1 MARRDAVRIATRV
14 TTGIVGVAV
23 LGVVVT
29 GALLL
34 PPASDAG
41 TAPSVLVTPVATDQQ
56 RVCPGSVLRPPE
68 ADATSTTAAV
78 ASGSAATTSGSATSG
93 SAGSGPGVRTS
104 RIQAPDV
111 QGGAS
116 TEPSVLAVA
125 GDVDGAPTDLAGAS
139 SEVATASDLAGLAA
153 ASCAEATADS
163 WLVGGATTTGR
174 TTFVVLDNPS
184 GVSSTVDLAI
194 SGEEGAVS
202 APGASGITVP
212 AGTRRVLSLAGL
224 APDLASPAVHVQSR
238 GGQVVAR
245 LEQSTVRGL
254 LAGGVDWIGPAAAPA
269 TALAMTGLRID
280 SQSAPAAP
288 AAPAE
293 GEGEGAPAEDGGS
306 APGAGSDPGTD
317 PDRETA
323 VRILVPGS
331 EDADVSVSVAP
342 EEGTDGTGTTF
353 TVQADAGRT
362 TDLPVADLP
371 DGRYSVTVQSSVP
384 VTAAVRSVSGAAEG
398 GATDFAWLPSA
409 EPLTRDALVSV
420 PAGPAPLLHIRNA
433 GDAAASVTARPTDG
447 SEPVALDVPAGSAA
461 SVAVT
466 AGRTYLLEGATG
478 LTATVT
484 LAEPGRSA
492 ALPVVPVLPAADPLR
507 VHP

>member
-93 SAGSGPGVRTS
+93 SAGGGPGVRTS

-111 QGGAS
+111 QGGVS

-288 AAPAE
+288 AAP

>member
-14 TTGIVGVAV
+14 TTGIAGVAV
-23 LGVVVT
+23 LGVVVA

-34 PPASDAG
+34 PPAAG
-41 TAPSVLVTPVATDQQ
+41 GESAPSVLVTPVATDQQ
-56 RVCPGSVLRPPE
+56 RVCAGALLRPPE
-68 ADATSTTAAV
+68 ADASSTTTAV
-78 ASGSAATTSGSATSG
+78 AVGSAAVTSGSAV
-93 SAGSGPGVRTS
+93 AGAADGAPGVRTS
-104 RIQAPDV
+104 RIPAPDV
-111 QGGAS
+111 QGGDSSQA
-116 TEPSVLAVA
+116 SVLAVA
-125 GDVDGAPTDLAGAS
+125 GDVDGEPTDLAGAA
-139 SEVATASDLAGLAA
+139 SEIAGEGDLAGLAA
-153 ASCAEATADS
+153 VPCAEATAES

-194 SGEEGAVS
+194 AGEEGPVS

-212 AGTRRVLSLAGL
+212 AGSRRVLSLAGL

-269 TALAMTGLRID
+269 TRLTMTGLRID
-280 SQSAPAAP
+280 SASAPAPPVEGEEAP
-288 AAPAE
+288 AAD
-293 GEGEGAPAEDGGS
+293 DGGS

-323 VRILVPGS
+323 VRILVPGT

-342 EEGTDGTGTTF
+342 EDGTDGTGTTF

-362 TDLPVADLP
+362 LDVPVTDLP
-371 DGRYSVTVQSSVP
+371 DGRYAVSVQSSVP

-409 EPLTRDALVSV
+409 EALTRDALVSV
-420 PAGPAPLLHIRNA
+420 PEGPAPLLHVRNA
-433 GDAAASVTARPTDG
+433 GDGAATVTARPTDG
-447 SEPVALDVPAGSAA
+447 SEAVEVQVPAGSAA
-461 SVAVT
+461 SVEVA

>member
-14 TTGIVGVAV
+14 TTGIAGVAV

-34 PPASDAG
+34 PPASGDAS
-41 TAPSVLVTPVATDQQ
+41 APSVLVTPVATDQQ
-56 RVCPGSVLRPPE
+56 RVCAGSLLRPPE
-68 ADATSTTAAV
+68 ADAASTTTAV
-78 ASGSAATTSGSATSG
+78 AVGSAAVTSGSATTG
-93 SAGSGPGVRTS
+93 SVGGGPGVRTS
-104 RIQAPDV
+104 RIQAPEV
-111 QGGAS
+111 QGQAS
-116 TEPSVLAVA
+116 SAPSVLAVA
-125 GDVDGAPTDLAGAS
+125 GAVDGAPTDLAGAA
-139 SEVATASDLAGLAA
+139 SEIATEPDLAGLAA
-153 ASCAEATADS
+153 AACSEATADA

-194 SGEEGAVS
+194 TGEEGAVS
-202 APGASGITVP
+202 APGASGISVP
-212 AGTRRVLSLAGL
+212 AGSRRVLSLAGL
-224 APDLASPAVHVQSR
+224 APDLSSPAVHVQSR

-254 LAGGVDWIGPAAAPA
+254 LAGGVDWISPAAAPA
-269 TALAMTGLRID
+269 TALTMTGLRID
-280 SQSAPAAP
+280 SSSAPVAPVEGEEAP
-288 AAPAE
+288 AD
-293 GEGEGAPAEDGGS
+293 GEGGS

-323 VRILVPGS
+323 VRIVVPGS
-331 EDADVSVSVAP
+331 DDADVSVSVAP
-342 EEGTDGTGTTF
+342 EDGTDGTGTTF

-362 TDLPVADLP
+362 TDVPVSDLP

-384 VTAAVRSVSGAAEG
+384 VTGAVRSVSGAAES

-409 EPLTRDALVSV
+409 EALTRDALVSV
-420 PAGPAPLLHIRNA
+420 PAGPAPLLHLRNG
-433 GDAAASVTARPTDG
+433 GDATAGVTARPTDG
-447 SEPVALDVPAGSAA
+447 SAPVRLDVPAGSAA

-466 AGRTYLLEGATG
+466 AGTTYLLEGATG

-492 ALPVVPVLPAADPLR
+492 ALPIVPVLPAADPLR

>member
-34 PPASDAG
+34 PPAAVDAS
-41 TAPSVLVTPVATDQQ
+41 APSVLVTPVATDQQ
-56 RVCPGSVLRPPE
+56 RVCPGALLRPPA
-68 ADATSTTAAV
+68 ADAASTTTAV
-78 ASGSAATTSGSATSG
+78 AVGSAAVTTGSATTG
-93 SAGSGPGVRTS
+93 STGTAPAVRTS

-111 QGGAS
+111 QGAAS
-116 TEPSVLAVA
+116 SAPSVLAAA
-125 GDVDGAPTDLAGAS
+125 GAVDDAPTDLAGAA
-139 SEVATASDLAGLAA
+139 SEIATQADLAGLAA
-153 ASCAEATADS
+153 ASCSEATADA

-194 SGEEGAVS
+194 TGEDGAVS
-202 APGASGITVP
+202 APGASGISVP
-212 AGTRRVLSLAGL
+212 AGGRRVLSLAGL
-224 APDLASPAVHVQSR
+224 APDLSSPAVHVQSR

-254 LAGGVDWIGPAAAPA
+254 LAGGVDWIGPAASPA
-269 TALAMTGLRID
+269 TALTMTGLRID
-280 SQSAPAAP
+280 SQAAP
-288 AAPAE
+288 VAPVDGQDAAADDE
-293 GEGEGAPAEDGGS
+293 GGS
-306 APGAGSDPGTD
+306 APGTGSDAGPE
-317 PDRETA
+317 PDRTTA
-323 VRILVPGS
+323 VRILAPGT
-331 EDADVSVSVAP
+331 EDADVSVSVTP

-353 TVQADAGRT
+353 TVQVDAGRT
-362 TDLPVADLP
+362 VDVPVADLT
-371 DGRYSVTVQSSVP
+371 DGRYAVTVQSSVP
-384 VTAAVRSVSGAAEG
+384 VTAAVRSVSGAAES

-409 EPLTRDALVSV
+409 EALTRDALVSV
-420 PAGPAPLLHIRNA
+420 PAGPAPLLHLRNA
-433 GDAAASVTARPTDG
+433 GDQPAAVTARPTDG
-447 SEPVALDVPAGSAA
+447 SAAVSLDVPAGSEVSAA
-461 SVAVT
+461 VEG
-466 AGRTYLLEGATG
+466 GRTYLLEGATG

>member
-34 PPASDAG
+34 PPSSDAG
-41 TAPSVLVTPVATDQQ
+41 SAPSVLVTPVATDQQ
-56 RVCPGSVLRPPE
+56 RVCTGSLLQPPE
-68 ADATSTTAAV
+68 ADAGSTTAAV
-78 ASGSAATTSGSATSG
+78 AAGSAATTSGSATGG
-93 SAGSGPGVRTS
+93 SAAGGPGVRTS

-139 SEVATASDLAGLAA
+139 SEIATATDLAGLAA

-269 TALAMTGLRID
+269 TALTMTGLRID
-280 SQSAPAAP
+280 SQAAPAAP

-293 GEGEGAPAEDGGS
+293 GEGAPADDGGS

-331 EDADVSVSVAP
+331 DDADVSVSVAP
-342 EEGTDGTGTTF
+342 EDGTDGTGTTF

-420 PAGPAPLLHIRNA
+420 PAGPAPLLHLRNA

-492 ALPVVPVLPAADPLR
+492 AMPVVPVLPAADPLR

>member
-1 MARRDAVRIATRV
+1 MARREAVRVATRV

-23 LGVVVT
+23 LGAVVT

-34 PPASDAG
+34 PPASGAG

-56 RVCPGSVLRPPE
+56 RVCPGAVLRPPE
-68 ADATSTTAAV
+68 ADAASTTTAV
-78 ASGSAATTSGSATSG
+78 ADGSAATTSGSATVG
-93 SAGSGPGVRTS
+93 SAGGGPGVRTS

-111 QGGAS
+111 QGAAS

-125 GDVDGAPTDLAGAS
+125 GDVDGVPTDLAGAS
-139 SEVATASDLAGLAA
+139 SEIATASDLAGLAA

-194 SGEEGAVS
+194 SGEEGPVS
-202 APGASGITVP
+202 APGASGITVA

-269 TALAMTGLRID
+269 TALTMTGLRID

-288 AAPAE
+288 VEGEGAPAE
-293 GEGEGAPAEDGGS
+293 GEGEGS

-342 EEGTDGTGTTF
+342 EDGTDGTGTTF

-362 TDLPVADLP
+362 TDLPVADLA

-420 PAGPAPLLHIRNA
+420 PAGPAPLLHVRNA
-433 GDAAASVTARPTDG
+433 GDQAASVTARPTDG
-447 SEPVALDVPAGSAA
+447 SEPVAIDVPAGSAA
-461 SVAVT
+461 SVAVA
-466 AGRTYLLEGATG
+466 AGRTYLLEGTTG

>member
-14 TTGIVGVAV
+14 TTGIAGVAV

-34 PPASDAG
+34 PPASADRS
-41 TAPSVLVTPVATDQQ
+41 APSVLVTPVATDQQ
-56 RVCPGSVLRPPE
+56 RVCAGAVLRPPE
-68 ADATSTTAAV
+68 ADAASTTTAV
-78 ASGSAATTSGSATSG
+78 AVGGAATTSGSATADAATG
-93 SAGSGPGVRTS
+93 GPGIRTS
-104 RIQAPDV
+104 RVQAPDV
-111 QGGAS
+111 QGGTS

-125 GDVDGAPTDLAGAS
+125 GAVDGVPADLAGAT
-139 SEVATASDLAGLAA
+139 SEIAAEADLAGLAA
-153 ASCAEATADS
+153 ASCAEATAES

-238 GGQVVAR
+238 GGQIVAR

-254 LAGGVDWIGPAAAPA
+254 LAGGVDWIAPAAAPA
-269 TALAMTGLRID
+269 TALTMTGLRID
-280 SQSAPAAP
+280 SQSAPVAP
-288 AAPAE
+288 VE
-293 GEGEGAPAEDGGS
+293 GEAAPAEDGGS

-323 VRILVPGS
+323 VRVLVPGT
-331 EDADVSVSVAP
+331 EDADVSVSIAP
-342 EEGTDGTGTTF
+342 EDGTDGTGTTF
-353 TVQADAGRT
+353 TVQVDAGRT

-371 DGRYSVTVQSSVP
+371 DGRYAVTVQSSVP

-420 PAGPAPLLHIRNA
+420 PAGPAPLLHLRNA

-447 SEPVALDVPAGSAA
+447 SEPVAIEVPAGSAA

>member
-56 RVCPGSVLRPPE
+56 RVCTGSVLRPPE
-68 ADATSTTAAV
+68 ADAKSTTSAV
-78 ASGSAATTSGSATSG
+78 ASGSAATTSGSATGG
-93 SAGSGPGVRTS
+93 SATGGPGVRTS

-111 QGGAS
+111 QGGVS
-116 TEPSVLAVA
+116 TQPSVLAVA
-125 GDVDGAPTDLAGAS
+125 GDVAGAPTDLAGAS
-139 SEVATASDLAGLAA
+139 SEIATATDLAGLAA

-194 SGEEGAVS
+194 SGEGGPVS

-269 TALAMTGLRID
+269 TSLTMTGLRVD
-280 SQSAPAAP
+280 SRSAAVP
-288 AAPAE
+288 PAE
-293 GEGEGAPAEDGGS
+293 GGGDGAAAEGEGS

-331 EDADVSVSVAP
+331 DDADVSVSVAP
-342 EEGTDGTGTTF
+342 EDGTDGTGTTF

-362 TDLPVADLP
+362 TELPVADLP

-384 VTAAVRSVSGAAEG
+384 VTAAMRSVSGAAEG

-420 PAGPAPLLHIRNA
+420 PAGPAPLLHLRNA

-447 SEPVALDVPAGSAA
+447 SEPVTLDVAAGSAS

-466 AGRTYLLEGATG
+466 AGRTYLLEGAAG

-484 LAEPGRSA
+484 LAEPGRAA

>member
-34 PPASDAG
+34 PPAASDAS
-41 TAPSVLVTPVATDQQ
+41 APSVLVTPVATDQQ
-56 RVCPGSVLRPPE
+56 RVCAGSLLRPPA
-68 ADATSTTAAV
+68 ADAAATTTAVAV
-78 ASGSAATTSGSATSG
+78 GSAATTSGSAVTG
-93 SAGSGPGVRTS
+93 STGAAPDVRTS
-104 RIQAPDV
+104 RLEAPDV
-111 QGGAS
+111 QGAAS
-116 TEPSVLAVA
+116 SAPSVLAVA
-125 GDVDGAPTDLAGAS
+125 GAVDGAPTDLAGAS
-139 SEVATASDLAGLAA
+139 SEIATESDLAGLAV

-194 SGEEGAVS
+194 TGEDGAVS
-202 APGASGITVP
+202 APGASGISVP
-212 AGTRRVLSLAGL
+212 AGSRRVLSLAGL
-224 APDLASPAVHVQSR
+224 APDLSSPAVHVQSR
-238 GGQVVAR
+238 GGQIVAR

-254 LAGGVDWIGPAAAPA
+254 LAGGVDWIGPAASPS
-269 TALAMTGLRID
+269 TELAMTGLRID
-280 SQSAPAAP
+280 SQAAAVAPVEGEEQPAAD
-288 AAPAE
+288 E
-293 GEGEGAPAEDGGS
+293 GGS

-323 VRILVPGS
+323 VRIVVPGS

-362 TDLPVADLP
+362 IDVPVADLP

-398 GATDFAWLPSA
+398 GATDFAWVPSA
-409 EPLTRDALVSV
+409 EALTRDALVSV
-420 PAGPAPLLHIRNA
+420 PAGPAPLLHLRNA
-433 GDAAASVTARPTDG
+433 GGQAVTVTAQPTDG
-447 SEPVALDVPAGSAA
+447 SDPVSLDVPPASAA

-466 AGRTYLLEGATG
+466 GGRTYLLEGADG